1 MLSISS
7 CVCWPFV
14 YLLWRNVCLDLSSIF
29 WFGCLLV
36 WYWAVLAACIFWR
49 LILCQLFH
57 LQIFLWGLP
66 FHLAYSFPL
75 LCKAFKFNYFTFI
88 SVFIFIILG
97 GGSKS
102 ILQWFMSEC
111 STYVFCKSFI
121 ISGLTFRFLIHFE
134 FIFENGVRKC
144 SNFILLYV
152 AVQFCQHSWLSF
164 LHCIFL
170 PPLSKIRW
178 P

>member
-36 WYWAVLAACIFWR
+36 WYWAVWAACIFWR

-102 ILQWFMSEC
+102 ILQWFMS
-111 STYVFCKSFI
+111 KSVLPMFSVRVLEYLALHLGFWSI
-121 ISGLTFRFLIHFE
+121 LSLFLRTVLGSVLIS
-134 FIFENGVRKC
+134 
-144 SNFILLYV
+144 
-152 AVQFCQHSWLSF
+152 SF
-164 LHCIFL
+164 YM
-170 PPLSKIRW
+170 
-178 P
+178 